1 MRPSLQP
8 QEERSLAQLF
18 SDLTYESSE
27 LVRKEIQ
34 LAKAEFSESVAEMKT
49 GVVAMTLGAPLLFA
63 GFLVL
68 LLAAVLGLDEALH
81 RPWLSALIVGGTATI
96 VGAVALLVGRSRVAK
111 VDVTPERSAR
121 SLREDKEMVKSHVSS
136 ETH

>member
-1 MRPSLQP
+1 MNPSLQP
-8 QEERSLAQLF
+8 QEERSLKQLF

-34 LAKAEFSESVAEMKT
+34 LAKAEFSESVSELKT
-49 GVVAMTLGAPLLFA
+49 GVAAMAISAPLLFA

-68 LLAAVLGLDEALH
+68 LVAAVLGLDEALH
-81 RPWLSALIVGGTATI
+81 RPWLSALVVGGAVT
-96 VGAVALLVGRSRVAK
+96 VLGAVALLVGRSRVAK

-121 SLREDKEMVKSHVSS
+121 SLRDDKEMVQSHVSDP
-136 ETH
+136 H